1 MTEFSRRGVLKALAA
16 GIVGATAGFGA
27 HGYVWGR
34 HALTLVAA
42 ELPVSGLPHAL
53 DGLRIGV
60 VTDLHLSTTVPAV
73 DVTRAVDR
81 IQAARPDLL
90 VLGGDYV
97 SYADTRYMEPVAEL
111 LARTS
116 APHGVFAILGNH
128 DDQRYMPA
136 ALERQHI
143 EVLRDART
151 VVRIRGE
158 TLHLAGLEFWTRK
171 PADVA
176 RVLRGVDG
184 GPVLLLAHDPRRIV
198 EGAALDVGAVI
209 SGHTH
214 GGQIVLPGIG
224 ALAARKFP
232 IAGGLL
238 TRQNTTLFVSR
249 GVGTV
254 VLPIRVNCP
263 PEIAVL
269 TLRRRAEF

>member
-1 MTEFSRRGVLKALAA
+1 VTEFSRRGVLKALAA
-16 GIVGATAGFGA
+16 GVVGATAGFGA
-27 HGYVWGR
+27 HGYFWER

-42 ELPVSGLPHAL
+42 ELPVSGLPPAL
-53 DGLRIGV
+53 DGLRLGLI
-60 VTDLHLSTTVPAV
+60 TDLHLSTTVPEA
-73 DVTRAVDR
+73 DVVGAIDR
-81 IQAARPDLL
+81 VLAAQPDLL

-97 SYADTRYMEPVAEL
+97 SYADTRYMTPVAEL
-111 LARTS
+111 LARTT
-116 APHGVFAILGNH
+116 APHGVFAIMGNH
-128 DDQRYMPA
+128 DDARDMPA

-151 VVRIRGE
+151 AVRIRGE
-158 TLHLAGLEFWTRK
+158 TLHLAGLDFWTRK
-171 PADVA
+171 PADIA
-176 RVLRGVDG
+176 RVLAGAD

-238 TRQNTTLFVSR
+238 TKDNTTLFVSR

-254 VLPIRVNCP
+254 LLPVRVNCP
-263 PEIAVL
+263 PEVAVL
-269 TLRRRAEF
+269 TLRRRAQF

>member
-1 MTEFSRRGVLKALAA
+1 MTEYSRRGVLKALAA
-16 GIVGATAGFGA
+16 GVVGATAGFGA
-27 HGYVWGR
+27 HGYFWGR

-42 ELPVSGLPHAL
+42 ELPVSGLPPAL
-53 DGLRIGV
+53 DGLRIGLI
-60 VTDLHLSTTVPAV
+60 TDLHLSDTVPEA
-73 DVTRAVDR
+73 DVVRAVDR
-81 IQAARPDLL
+81 IQAAQPDLL

-97 SYADTRYMEPVAEL
+97 SYADPRYMARVAQL
-111 LARTS
+111 LARAS

-128 DDQRYMPA
+128 DDARDMPA
-136 ALERQHI
+136 ALVRQHI

-151 VVRIRGE
+151 AVRVRGE
-158 TLHLAGLEFWTRK
+158 TLHLAGLDFWTRK
-171 PADVA
+171 PGDIA
-176 RVLRGVDG
+176 RVLRGAE

-238 TRQNTTLFVSR
+238 TQDNTTLFVSR

-254 VLPIRVNCP
+254 LLPIRVNCP
-263 PEIAVL
+263 PEVAVL
-269 TLRRRAEF
+269 TLRRRAGF